1 LANIVIQFS
10 SAITV
15 RNGVI
20 AKIKLSF
27 RDRAP
32 KKIEKQIETFLWNVK
47 LHKIDDWESAFLG
60 GKVESD
66 YPQYKNIVKSPAV
79 GFNQLLGCGSYNPDS
94 YVAQWGF
101 SKEEIYETQ
110 RWQKREAEA
119 EKARKAQPR
128 RQ

>member
-1 LANIVIQFS
+1 M
-10 SAITV
+10 TV

-20 AKIKLSF
+20 TKINLSF

-47 LHKIDDWESAFLG
+47 LHKISDWESAFLG

-66 YPQYKNIVKSPAV
+66 YPQFKNIVRMPAI
-79 GFNQLLGCGSYNPDS
+79 GFNQLLGGGNYNPDS

-101 SKEEIYETQ
+101 SKEENYETQ
-110 RWQKREAEA
+110 RWQKRAAEA
-119 EKARKAQPR
+119 EKARKPQLR
-128 RQ
+128 RR